1 MWEAPDPAFWV
12 SHGYAVVQVDS
23 RGYFKSEGSASLF
36 DDQNIQDF
44 HETITWAGTQDWSNG
59 NVGLNGVSYLA
70 ISQWVAA
77 SKNPPSHLKSDYSLG
92 RKYRWLP
99 RGFVSWWNSGNFAFT
114 SFWVNRIR
122 ECANKNKP
130 LPPFYLFKLR
140 HKNPKLLKIIKD
152 PPSIDLQSITVP
164 ALICALV

>member
-1 MWEAPDPAFWV
+1 MDNVGEAPDPAFWV

-77 SKNPPSHLKSDYSLG
+77 SKNPPSHLKAIIPWEGNTDGYREVLYHGGIPETCVYFILG
-92 RKYRWLP
+92 K
-99 RGFVSWWNSGNFAFT
+99 SN
-114 SFWVNRIR
+114 
-122 ECANKNKP
+122 
-130 LPPFYLFKLR
+130 
-140 HKNPKLLKIIKD
+140 
-152 PPSIDLQSITVP
+152 
-164 ALICALV
+164 